1 MDSKQIRVL
10 PKALVPVLLLSVLA
24 LSACTTIP
32 REVRDSPQQSP
43 TLAAVRD
50 DPTSYAGQEVR
61 WGGTIVRT
69 TNKDN
74 LTEIEI
80 VARRLLSN
88 TRPADTDQTQ
98 GRFIARFGGF
108 LDPQIYAADRD
119 ITVVGK
125 LDGLKLSTVGEAQY
139 NFPVVR
145 ATSHYLWREI
155 QEPAYRYRPYDPWY
169 PYPYPYYYPFYFEGH
184 IGWPAYGPRPQRY
197 RR

>member
-1 MDSKQIRVL
+1 MDSKQIRVMPRGGL
-10 PKALVPVLLLSVLA
+10 AALMLCVLA

-32 REVRDSPQQSP
+32 REVRDSPPESP
-43 TLAAVRD
+43 SLMAVREN
-50 DPTSYAGQEVR
+50 PTTYAGQEVR

-69 TNKDN
+69 TNKDD

-88 TRPADTDQTQ
+88 TRPADTDQTE

-119 ITVVGK
+119 ITVVGTV
-125 LDGLKLSTVGEAQY
+125 DGLKLSTVGEADY

-145 ATSHYLWREI
+145 VSSHYLWREVR
-155 QEPAYRYRPYDPWY
+155 EPSYPYRPYDPWY
-169 PYPYPYYYPFYFEGH
+169 PYPYPYYHPFYFEGH
-184 IGWPAYGPRPQRY
+184 IGWPYRTPRPHRY
-197 RR
+197 R